1 MNTEIATIGDNRP
14 PEPTPFEA
22 VADKINDLYAEAK
35 QWLDGEPITT
45 QGQADELNKLINLI
59 REAEKDADAL
69 RKDEA
74 KPFDDAKA
82 EIQTRYNPLI
92 SKNKA
97 SLGKTARA
105 IDAAKVALTPWL
117 KILDER
123 KREAERVAAE
133 KAATTR
139 LAAEEALRQSRAD
152 DLAAREAAEELVQD
166 AKHADI
172 AHRMA
177 KKDKAHAKGGEGRA
191 TGLRTHYRAEVTD
204 PIAFAGWL
212 WERRQTE
219 IAEFLQATAKRMVDE
234 NPNQEIPGV
243 TIHEDRRAV

>member
-1 MNTEIATIGDNRP
+1 MNTDVATIGHNRS
-14 PEPTPFEA
+14 PFEL

-59 REAEKDADAL
+59 RDAEKEADAL

-74 KPFDDAKA
+74 KPHDDAKT
-82 EIQTRYNPLI
+82 EIQARYNPLI

-97 SLGKTARA
+97 NLGKTARA
-105 IDAAKVALTPWL
+105 IDAARIALTPWL
-117 KILDER
+117 EKLDAE
-123 KREAERVAAE
+123 KREAERIALQEARAAR
-133 KAATTR
+133 KI
-139 LAAEEALRQSRAD
+139 AEDALRASEAT
-152 DLAAREAAEELVQD
+152 DLAAREEAEELVQD

-177 KKDKAHAKGGEGRA
+177 VKDKAHAKGGEGRA
-191 TGLRTHYRAEVTD
+191 TSLRTYYRAEVTD